1 MTRLVTAPSPPE
13 GAGFPIRRPF
23 SGEVP
28 ETKVDPLLLLD
39 HVGPIAWGQG
49 EAKGA
54 PWHPHRG
61 FETVASMMDG
71 VIEHHDVT
79 GGGGVSTNEATRW
92 SFQAPGHHTDK
103 VGSR

>member
-1 MTRLVTAPSPPE
+1 MTRLVTAHSQPE

-23 SGEVP
+23 PGEVP
-28 ETKVDPLLLLD
+28 ETESDAFLLLD
-39 HVGPIAWGQG
+39 QVGPIEWGQG

-61 FETVASMMDG
+61 FETVADTMDG

-79 GGGGVSTNEATRW
+79 GGGGVIANGATRW
-92 SFQAPGHHTDK
+92 SFHARGHRK
-103 VGSR
+103 EKG